1 MKTAPPL
8 ASKYLGAFET
18 ISLRSKLTA
27 LSVAL
32 IGVLLLVSSIGTTAV
47 LKTYLQQNQDN
58 VLVSAA
64 QVLRAEDPELI
75 QDRLAA
81 GLVQLPNLPTDY
93 YIAYTDAFGNLVVAF
108 SSSTNG
114 KHPTPNLSNFTMPN
128 VIATKGLP
136 FEVDMGGKFTEHNE
150 GDGWRIVA
158 QPLYAGFGSVVV
170 ALPTGKDNGLIS
182 QYRVIGLTFGLL
194 LLLFSGIAVWYTIT
208 RTLRP
213 LKEVERTAAAVAAG
227 DISKRLMEHEGDT
240 EIARINRSLN
250 TMLSSLETAMTARGK
265 TLDQMQRFIA
275 DASHELRTPLVS
287 VRGYAELYRMGALN
301 DKQKLDDAMAR
312 IESEAVRMTSL
323 VESLLALAR
332 LEETEKLTKTKVN
345 LTAVAGEVAKDAE
358 AATPGLTVELVTL
371 EGTVLGDSTV
381 EANCDL
387 NAVKQ
392 ILVNLLS
399 NAARFNNENLPVQ
412 IALGK
417 QKGKVVLEVRDHG
430 EGIPVELR
438 KKVFE
443 RFYRAD
449 NSRNRE
455 TGGNGLGLAI
465 VGALVDRHQGAI
477 EALETQGGG
486 ATFRV
491 ALPA

>member
-1 MKTAPPL
+1 MKSQKPL
-8 ASKYLGAFET
+8 ASKYIGVFET

-32 IGVLLLVSSIGTTAV
+32 IGLLLLVSSVGTTAV
-47 LKTYLQQNQDN
+47 LKTYLQQNQDT
-58 VLVSAA
+58 VLVAA
-64 QVLRAEDPELI
+64 AEVLRAEDPKLI
-75 QDRLAA
+75 QNRLAA
-81 GLVQLPNLPTDY
+81 GMVQLPNLPTDY
-93 YIAYTDAFGNLVVAF
+93 YIAYTDAAGNLKLAF

-114 KHPTPNLSNFTMPN
+114 EHPTPNLTNFTMPN
-128 VIATKGLP
+128 VIATQGLP
-136 FEVDMGGKFTEHNE
+136 FEVDMTGHFTEHNE
-150 GDGWRIVA
+150 GNGWRIVA
-158 QPLYAGFGSVVV
+158 QPLYAGYGSVVV
-170 ALPTGKDNGLIS
+170 ALPTGKDNGLINR
-182 QYRVIGLTFGLL
+182 YRVIGLAFGLL

-250 TMLSSLETAMTARGK
+250 TMLSSIETAMVGRGK

-332 LEETEKLTKTKVN
+332 LEETEKLNKTKVN
-345 LTAVAGEVAKDAE
+345 LTEVASEVAKDAE
-358 AATPGLTVELVTL
+358 AATPGLKVELVAL
-371 EGTVLGDSTV
+371 DGTPLAGAAV
-381 EANCDL
+381 EAKLDL
-387 NAVKQ
+387 NSIKQ
-392 ILVNLLS
+392 VLVNLLS
-399 NAARFNNENLPVQ
+399 NAARFTNAEQRVE

-417 QKGKVVLEVRDHG
+417 DKSKVILEVRDHG

-465 VGALVDRHQGAI
+465 VSVLVERHQGTI

-491 ALPA
+491 SLPA

>member
-8 ASKYLGAFET
+8 ASKYIGAFET

-64 QVLRAEDPELI
+64 QVLRAEDPALI

-93 YIAYTDAFGNLVVAF
+93 YIAYTDAFGKLVVAF

-114 KHPTPNLSNFTMPN
+114 EHPTPNLSNFTMPN

-136 FEVDMGGKFTEHNE
+136 FEVDMAGKFTEHNE

-158 QPLYAGFGSVVV
+158 EPLYAGFGSVVV
-170 ALPTGKDNGLIS
+170 ALPTGKDNGLIG
-182 QYRVIGLTFGLL
+182 QYRGIGLTFGLL
-194 LLLFSGIAVWYTIT
+194 LLLFSGVAVWYTIT

-227 DISKRLMEHEGDT
+227 DISKRLMEHEGNT

-250 TMLSSLETAMTARGK
+250 TMLSSIETAMTARGK

-358 AATPGLTVELVTL
+358 AATPGLKVELVSL
-371 EGTVLGDSTV
+371 DGSDLGNAVV
-381 EANCDL
+381 EAKCDL

-399 NAARFNNENLPVQ
+399 NAARFNEDNLPVQ

-417 QKGKVVLEVRDHG
+417 QKSKMVLEVRDHG

-465 VGALVDRHQGAI
+465 VGALVDRHQGTI
-477 EALETQGGG
+477 EAIETQGGG

-491 ALPA
+491 TLPA

>member
-1 MKTAPPL
+1 MKTPTPL
-8 ASKYLGAFET
+8 ASKYIGAFET

-32 IGVLLLVSSIGTTAV
+32 IGILLLVSSIGTTAV

-64 QVLRAEDPELI
+64 QVLRAEDPALI

-136 FEVDMGGKFTEHNE
+136 FEVDMSGLFTEQNE

-158 QPLYAGFGSVVV
+158 QPLFEGYGSVVV

-182 QYRVIGLTFGLL
+182 QYRIIGLAFGLL

-250 TMLSSLETAMTARGK
+250 TMLSSIETAMTARGK
-265 TLDQMQRFIA
+265 TLAQMQRFIA

-301 DKQKLDDAMAR
+301 DKQKLDDAMER

-332 LEETEKLTKTKVN
+332 LEETEKLTKTQIN
-345 LTAVAGEVAKDAE
+345 LTEVAGEVSRDAE
-358 AATPGLTVELVTL
+358 AATPGLKVELVALNGAAL
-371 EGTVLGDSTV
+371 EGAAV
-381 EANCDL
+381 EAKLDL
-387 NAVKQ
+387 NAMKQ

-399 NAARFNNENLPVQ
+399 NAARFNNGNLPVQ

-417 QKGKVVLEVRDHG
+417 QKGKLVIEVRDHG

-438 KKVFE
+438 RKVFE

-449 NSRNRE
+449 NSRNRD

-465 VGALVDRHQGAI
+465 VSALVERHQGTI

-491 ALPA
+491 TLPA

>member
-1 MKTAPPL
+1 M
-8 ASKYLGAFET
+8 
-18 ISLRSKLTA
+18 
-27 LSVAL
+27 
-32 IGVLLLVSSIGTTAV
+32 
-47 LKTYLQQNQDN
+47 
-58 VLVSAA
+58 VSAA
-64 QVLRAEDPELI
+64 QVLRAEDPALI

-136 FEVDMGGKFTEHNE
+136 FEVDMSGLFTEQNE

-158 QPLYAGFGSVVV
+158 QPLFEGYGSVVV

-182 QYRVIGLTFGLL
+182 QYRIIGLAFGLL

-250 TMLSSLETAMTARGK
+250 TMLSSIETAMTARGK
-265 TLDQMQRFIA
+265 TLAQMQRFIA

-301 DKQKLDDAMAR
+301 DKQKLDDAMER

-332 LEETEKLTKTKVN
+332 LEETEKLTKTQIN
-345 LTAVAGEVAKDAE
+345 LTEVAGEVSRDAE
-358 AATPGLTVELVTL
+358 AATPGLKVELVALDGAAL
-371 EGTVLGDSTV
+371 EDAAV
-381 EANCDL
+381 EAKLDL
-387 NAVKQ
+387 NAMKQ

-399 NAARFNNENLPVQ
+399 NAARFNNGNLPVQ

-417 QKGKVVLEVRDHG
+417 QKGKLVIEVRDHG

-449 NSRNRE
+449 NSRNRD

-465 VGALVDRHQGAI
+465 VSALVERHQGTI

-491 ALPA
+491 TLPA

>member
-1 MKTAPPL
+1 M
-8 ASKYLGAFET
+8 
-18 ISLRSKLTA
+18 
-27 LSVAL
+27 
-32 IGVLLLVSSIGTTAV
+32 
-47 LKTYLQQNQDN
+47 
-58 VLVSAA
+58 VSAA
-64 QVLRAEDPELI
+64 QVLRAEDPALI

-136 FEVDMGGKFTEHNE
+136 FEVDMSGLFTEQNE

-158 QPLYAGFGSVVV
+158 QPLFEGYGSVVV

-182 QYRVIGLTFGLL
+182 QYRIIGLAFGLL

-250 TMLSSLETAMTARGK
+250 TMLSSIETAMTARGK
-265 TLDQMQRFIA
+265 TLAQMQRFIA

-301 DKQKLDDAMAR
+301 DKQKLDDAMER

-332 LEETEKLTKTKVN
+332 LEETEKLTKTQIN
-345 LTAVAGEVAKDAE
+345 LTEVAGEVSRDAE
-358 AATPGLTVELVTL
+358 AATPGLKVELVALDGAAL
-371 EGTVLGDSTV
+371 EDAAV
-381 EANCDL
+381 EAKLDL
-387 NAVKQ
+387 NAMKQ

-399 NAARFNNENLPVQ
+399 NAARFNNGNLPVQ

-417 QKGKVVLEVRDHG
+417 QKGKLVIEVRDHG

-438 KKVFE
+438 RKVFE

-449 NSRNRE
+449 NSRNRD

-465 VGALVDRHQGAI
+465 VSALVERHQGTI

-491 ALPA
+491 TLPA

>member
-1 MKTAPPL
+1 MD
-8 ASKYLGAFET
+8 SKRPSANKYIGALST

-47 LKTYLQQNQDN
+47 LKTYLQQNQDT
-58 VLVSAA
+58 VLISAA
-64 QVLRAEDPELI
+64 QVLRTEDPDLI
-75 QDRLAA
+75 QARLAT
-81 GLVQLPNLPTDY
+81 GQVQLPNLPTDY
-93 YIAYTDAFGNLVVAF
+93 YIAFVDAFGNLQLAL

-114 KHPTPNLSNFTMPN
+114 QHPTPNLSNFTLPN
-128 VIATKGLP
+128 VIATNRLP
-136 FEVDMGGKFTEHNE
+136 FEVDMSGRFTQHNE
-150 GDGWRIVA
+150 GNGWRIVA
-158 QPLYAGFGSVVV
+158 QPLDAGFGSIVV
-170 ALPTGKDNGLIS
+170 ALPTGRDNGLIS
-182 QYRVIGLTFGLL
+182 QYRVIGLAFGLL
-194 LLLFSGIAVWYTIT
+194 LLLFSGVAVWYTIT

-213 LKEVERTAAAVAAG
+213 LKEVERTATAVAAG
-227 DISKRLMEHEGDT
+227 DISKRLMEHEGNT

-250 TMLSSLETAMTARGK
+250 TMLSSIESAMADRGK
-265 TLDQMQRFIA
+265 TLNQMQRFIA

-301 DKQKLDDAMAR
+301 NKQKLDDAMER

-332 LEETEKLTKTKVN
+332 LEETEKLNKTSIN
-345 LTAVAGEVAKDAE
+345 LSEVAGEVAKDAA
-358 AATPGLTVELVTL
+358 AATPGLKVELVAL
-371 EGTVLGDSTV
+371 DGSPLGDARV
-381 EANCDL
+381 DANLDL
-387 NAVKQ
+387 NAIKQ
-392 ILVNLLS
+392 VLVNLLS
-399 NAARFNNENLPVQ
+399 NAARFNNNEFSVQ

-417 QKGKVVLEVRDHG
+417 QKGKTVLEVRDHG

-449 NSRNRE
+449 NSRNRD

-465 VGALVDRHQGAI
+465 VSALVERHQGTI

-491 ALPA
+491 TLPA

>member
-1 MKTAPPL
+1 LNAKKPIA
-8 ASKYLGAFET
+8 AKYIGAFET

-32 IGVLLLVSSIGTTAV
+32 IGVLLLVSSVGTTAV
-47 LKTYLQQNQDN
+47 LKTYLQQNQDT

-64 QVLRAEDPELI
+64 QVLRAEDPALI
-75 QDRLAA
+75 QDRLATGA
-81 GLVQLPNLPTDY
+81 VQLPNLPTDY
-93 YIAYTDAFGNLVVAF
+93 YIAYTDAAGNLVLAF

-114 KHPTPNLSNFTMPN
+114 NHPTPNLSNFTMPN

-136 FEVDMGGKFTEHNE
+136 FEVDMNGQFTEHNE
-150 GDGWRIVA
+150 GNGWRIVA
-158 QPLYAGFGSVVV
+158 QPLYAGYGSVVV
-170 ALPTGKDNGLIS
+170 ALPTGKDNGLIN

-227 DISKRLMEHEGDT
+227 DISKRLMEHTGNT

-250 TMLSSLETAMTARGK
+250 TMLSSIETAMVDRGK

-301 DKQKLDDAMAR
+301 DKQKLDDAMSR

-332 LEETEKLTKTKVN
+332 LEETEKLSKTKIN
-345 LTAVAGEVAKDAE
+345 LTEVAGQVAKDAV
-358 AATPGLTVELVTL
+358 AASKGLKVELVAL
-371 EGTVLGDSTV
+371 DGSPLGDSAV
-381 EANCDL
+381 EAKLDL
-387 NAVKQ
+387 NAIKQ
-392 ILVNLLS
+392 VLVNLLS
-399 NAARFNNENLPVQ
+399 NAARFTDPKAGVQ

-417 QKGKVVLEVRDHG
+417 EKGKIILEVRDHG
-430 EGIPVELR
+430 EGIPAELR

-455 TGGNGLGLAI
+455 TGGNGLGLSI
-465 VGALVDRHQGAI
+465 VSVLVQRHEGTI
-477 EALETQGGG
+477 EATETQGGG

-491 ALPA
+491 TLPA

>member
-1 MKTAPPL
+1 MKTSQPL

-18 ISLRSKLTA
+18 VSLRSKLTA

-32 IGVLLLVSSIGTTAV
+32 IGLLLLVSSIGTTAV

-93 YIAYTDAFGNLVVAF
+93 YIAYTDAFGKLVVAF

-128 VIATKGLP
+128 VMATKGLP

-158 QPLYAGFGSVVV
+158 QPLYQGFGSVVV

-332 LEETEKLTKTKVN
+332 LEETEKLTKTKVE
-345 LTAVAGEVAKDAE
+345 LTSIAGEVAKDAE

-371 EGTVLGDSTV
+371 EGTELGDAAV

-465 VGALVDRHQGAI
+465 VGALVDRHHGTI

-491 ALPA
+491 TLPA

>member
-1 MKTAPPL
+1 M
-8 ASKYLGAFET
+8 
-18 ISLRSKLTA
+18 RSNLTA

-47 LKTYLQQNQDN
+47 LKTYLQQNQDT

-64 QVLRAEDPELI
+64 QVLSAEEPALI
-75 QDRLAA
+75 QDRLAT
-81 GLVQLPNLPTDY
+81 GMVQLPNLPTDY
-93 YIAYTDAFGNLVVAF
+93 YIAYVDIAGNLQVAF
-108 SSSTNG
+108 SASTNG
-114 KHPTPNLSNFTMPN
+114 KHLTPNLTNFTLPS
-128 VIATKGLP
+128 VLATKGLP
-136 FEVDMGGKFTEHNE
+136 FEVDMNGRFTEHNE
-150 GDGWRIVA
+150 GNGWRIVA
-158 QPLYAGFGSVVV
+158 QPLAAGIGSVVV
-170 ALPTGKDNGLIS
+170 ALPTGRDNGLIN
-182 QYRVIGLTFGLL
+182 QYRVIGLAFGLL

-227 DISKRLMEHEGDT
+227 DISKRLVEHQGNT

-250 TMLSSLETAMTARGK
+250 TMLSSVETAMTARGK
-265 TLDQMQRFIA
+265 TLAEMQRFIA

-332 LEETEKLTKTKVN
+332 LEETEKLSKILVN
-345 LTAVAGEVAKDAE
+345 LTDVANEVAKDAE
-358 AATPGLTVELVTL
+358 AANAGLKVELVTL
-371 EGTVLGDSTV
+371 EGAALKKSPV
-381 EANCDL
+381 EAKVDL
-387 NAVKQ
+387 NAIKQ
-392 ILVNLLS
+392 VLVNLLS
-399 NAARFNNENLPVQ
+399 NAARFNKEGEALQ

-417 QKGKVVLEVRDHG
+417 NKGKTIIEVRDHG

-449 NSRNRE
+449 NSRNRD
-455 TGGNGLGLAI
+455 TGGNGLGLSI
-465 VGALVDRHQGAI
+465 VSALVGRHQGTI
-477 EALETQGGG
+477 EAIETQGGG

-491 ALPA
+491 TLPA

>member
-1 MKTAPPL
+1 M
-8 ASKYLGAFET
+8 
-18 ISLRSKLTA
+18 
-27 LSVAL
+27 
-32 IGVLLLVSSIGTTAV
+32 
-47 LKTYLQQNQDN
+47 
-58 VLVSAA
+58 VSAA
-64 QVLRAEDPELI
+64 QVLRAEDPALI

-136 FEVDMGGKFTEHNE
+136 FEVDMSGLFTEQNE

-158 QPLYAGFGSVVV
+158 QPLFEGYGSVVV

-182 QYRVIGLTFGLL
+182 QYRIIGLAFGLL

-250 TMLSSLETAMTARGK
+250 TMLSSIETAMTARGK
-265 TLDQMQRFIA
+265 TLAQMQRFIA

-301 DKQKLDDAMAR
+301 DKQKLDDAMER

-332 LEETEKLTKTKVN
+332 LEETEKLTKTQIN
-345 LTAVAGEVAKDAE
+345 LTEVAGEVSRDAE
-358 AATPGLTVELVTL
+358 AATPGLKVELVALDGAAL
-371 EGTVLGDSTV
+371 EGAAV
-381 EANCDL
+381 EAKLDL
-387 NAVKQ
+387 NAMKQ

-399 NAARFNNENLPVQ
+399 NAARFNNGNLPVQ

-417 QKGKVVLEVRDHG
+417 QKGKLVIEVRDHG

-438 KKVFE
+438 RKVFE

-449 NSRNRE
+449 NSRNRD

-465 VGALVDRHQGAI
+465 VSALVERHQGTI

-491 ALPA
+491 TLPA

>member
-1 MKTAPPL
+1 MKTPKPL
-8 ASKYLGAFET
+8 ASKYIGTFET

-32 IGVLLLVSSIGTTAV
+32 IGILLLVSSIGTTAV
-47 LKTYLQQNQDN
+47 LKTYLQQNQDT

-64 QVLRAEDPELI
+64 QVLSTERPALI
-75 QDRLAA
+75 QERLAT
-81 GLVQLPNLPTDY
+81 GMVQLPNLPTDY
-93 YIAYTDAFGNLVVAF
+93 YIAYIDAAGNLQLAF

-114 KHPTPNLSNFTMPN
+114 KHPTPNLSNFTLAN
-128 VIATKGLP
+128 VVATNGLP
-136 FEVDMGGKFTEHNE
+136 FEVDMNGRFTEQNE
-150 GDGWRIVA
+150 GNGWRIVA
-158 QPLYAGFGSVVV
+158 QPLTAEIGSVVV
-170 ALPTGKDNGLIS
+170 ALPTGKDNGLIG
-182 QYRVIGLTFGLL
+182 QYRIIGLAFGLL

-250 TMLSSLETAMTARGK
+250 TMLSSIETALTARGK
-265 TLDQMQRFIA
+265 TLAQMQRFIA

-301 DKQKLDDAMAR
+301 DKQKLDDAMER

-332 LEETEKLTKTKVN
+332 LEETEKLTKTQVN
-345 LTAVAGEVAKDAE
+345 LTEVAGEVSKDAE
-358 AATPGLTVELVTL
+358 AATPGLQVEVVALDGSAL
-371 EGTVLGDSTV
+371 EGAPV
-381 EANCDL
+381 EAKVDL
-387 NAVKQ
+387 NAIKQ

-399 NAARFNNENLPVQ
+399 NAARFNNGKLPVQ

-417 QKGKVVLEVRDHG
+417 QKGKLVIEVRDHG

-449 NSRNRE
+449 NSRNRD

-465 VGALVDRHQGAI
+465 VTALVDRHQGTI
-477 EALETQGGG
+477 EAVETQAGG

-491 ALPA
+491 ILPA

>member
-1 MKTAPPL
+1 
-8 ASKYLGAFET
+8 
-18 ISLRSKLTA
+18 
-27 LSVAL
+27 
-32 IGVLLLVSSIGTTAV
+32 
-47 LKTYLQQNQDN
+47 
-58 VLVSAA
+58 
-64 QVLRAEDPELI
+64 
-75 QDRLAA
+75 
-81 GLVQLPNLPTDY
+81 
-93 YIAYTDAFGNLVVAF
+93 
-108 SSSTNG
+108 
-114 KHPTPNLSNFTMPN
+114 
-128 VIATKGLP
+128 
-136 FEVDMGGKFTEHNE
+136 
-150 GDGWRIVA
+150 
-158 QPLYAGFGSVVV
+158 
-170 ALPTGKDNGLIS
+170 
-182 QYRVIGLTFGLL
+182 
-194 LLLFSGIAVWYTIT
+194 
-208 RTLRP
+208 
-213 LKEVERTAAAVAAG
+213 
-227 DISKRLMEHEGDT
+227 
-240 EIARINRSLN
+240 
-250 TMLSSLETAMTARGK
+250 
-265 TLDQMQRFIA
+265 
-275 DASHELRTPLVS
+275 
-287 VRGYAELYRMGALN
+287 
-301 DKQKLDDAMAR
+301 MAR